1 MRERVEALGGRLLS
15 GPVGEDFVV
24 EAILPR
30 GLAGSAA

>member
-15 GPVGEDFVV
+15 GPVGDDFVV

-30 GLAGSAA
+30 GLAEGAA